1 MPLSIPHENAA
12 GSGGDKRSK
21 MQAIRSRVVVVT
33 GCLIFAGMVG
43 YGVYRQEY
51 GEVLLNAVLL

>member
-1 MPLSIPHENAA
+1 
-12 GSGGDKRSK
+12 
-21 MQAIRSRVVVVT
+21 MQAIRSRAVVVT

-43 YGVYRQEY
+43 YGLNRQEY